1 MGIYGYALGKLVKKV
16 LVKKGHLSLLLPL
29 VNSLNKN
36 VMVHYF
42 QIVFTYIQNNLFSFW
57 GKALVSNGLPIK
69 QLNHLPP
76 QMEVML
82 TQPWHT

>member
-1 MGIYGYALGKLVKKV
+1 MGVYGYALGKLVKKV
-16 LVKKGHLSLLLPL
+16 LVKKGHLFFVITSCKFF
-29 VNSLNKN
+29 KN
-36 VMVHYF
+36 VMAHYF
-42 QIVFTYIQNNLFSFW
+42 QTVLTYIQNNLFSFW